1 MCIKERERESERDD
15 ISSEGVCV
23 CVGEIVFVFVRDN
36 ELENV
41 LKIMYVLVHKVIK
54 YQY

>member
-1 MCIKERERESERDD
+1 MS
-15 ISSEGVCV
+15 V

-36 ELENV
+36 ELDNV
-41 LKIMYVLVHKVIK
+41 LERMCVLVHKVIK